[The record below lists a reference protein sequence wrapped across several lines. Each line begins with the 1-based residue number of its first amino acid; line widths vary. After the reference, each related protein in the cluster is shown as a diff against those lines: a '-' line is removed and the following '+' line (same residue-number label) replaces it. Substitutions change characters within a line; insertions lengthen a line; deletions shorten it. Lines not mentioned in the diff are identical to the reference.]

1 MYPYKDNRNYIEI
14 SQRTKRK
21 EVCGKIPA
29 KNKNAGYTQKLFK
42 KILNDIHMGIG
53 YEWIYLSI

>member
-1 MYPYKDNRNYIEI
+1 MATSKIKKGDTVRVIAGKD
-14 SQRTKRK
+14 K